1 MAEGME
7 GVHGM
12 RQMELQADQ
21 ALKQGLG
28 LPYAMIRS
36 YSQVVLGNTPQ
47 AVDEDELIEAR
58 FFDAE
63 NEIRL
68 FCEDGELRG
77 VRLCKESGDVC
88 VESRFCIENPDFGTE
103 IRVCQHLDTD
113 EDGQTYIRT
122 TRLCGW
128 TGR

>member
-1 MAEGME
+1 
-7 GVHGM
+7 M
-12 RQMELQADQ
+12 RQMELQVDR
-21 ALKQGLG
+21 ALEQGLR

-47 AVDEDELIEAR
+47 AVDEEELIEAR

-68 FCEDGELRG
+68 FRADGELRG
-77 VRLCKESGDVC
+77 VRLCKERDDIC
-88 VESRFCIENPDFGTE
+88 IESSFYIENPDFGKE
-103 IRVCQHLDTD
+103 IRVCHHLDTD